1 MVFFTL
7 GQLLLIESALLL
19 LPTVVAL
26 LYKESTVLHFLAS
39 AGISALAGGLL
50 MLLFKKR
57 NHVIFAKEGF
67 AIVSLSWL
75 ALSAVGALPFFLSS
89 EIPSYIDAFFETVSG
104 FTTTGASIVKDVEG
118 LSKGILFWRS
128 FTHWVG
134 GMGVLVFIMAILPT
148 VSDRSIHIMRAE
160 VAGPIVGKL
169 VPRAKDTAR
178 VLYLIYIVLTVLE
191 TVFLLFGGMD
201 LFESLVHAFGTAG
214 TGGFGIKADSLGAYS
229 PYCQWVVTVF
239 LILFGLNF
247 NLYFLILM
255 GRFKS
260 VLKNTELWVYFGI
273 LAFSITSI
281 AINIRAMSAS
291 TSEAVRNSAFQVASI
306 ISTAGFSTTN
316 YDIWPGF
323 SKAILLILMFTGACA
338 GSTAG
343 GLKLS
348 RILLWFKMVRN
359 ELRHLLSP
367 RSVNSIK
374 VDGKQVDQSV
384 QKNAAN
390 YMILFFF
397 VFVIIFLV
405 LSFEQLS
412 FETNFTAVAACLNNV
427 GPGFGAVG
435 PSGNFAMYS
444 PLSKIVL
451 SFAMLFG
458 RLELYPMILLFS
470 PSIWRKK

>member
-1 MVFFTL
+1 VYL
-7 GQLLLIESALLL
+7 GI
-19 LPTVVAL
+19 VVA
-26 LYKESTVLHFLAS
+26 
-39 AGISALAGGLL
+39 
-50 MLLFKKR
+50 
-57 NHVIFAKEGF
+57 
-67 AIVSLSWL
+67 
-75 ALSAVGALPFFLSS
+75 
-89 EIPSYIDAFFETVSG
+89 
-104 FTTTGASIVKDVEG
+104 
-118 LSKGILFWRS
+118 
-128 FTHWVG
+128 
-134 GMGVLVFIMAILPT
+134 
-148 VSDRSIHIMRAE
+148 
-160 VAGPIVGKL
+160 
-169 VPRAKDTAR
+169 
-178 VLYLIYIVLTVLE
+178 
-191 TVFLLFGGMD
+191 
-201 LFESLVHAFGTAG
+201 
-214 TGGFGIKADSLGAYS
+214 
-229 PYCQWVVTVF
+229 
-239 LILFGLNF
+239 
-247 NLYFLILM
+247 
-255 GRFKS
+255 
-260 VLKNTELWVYFGI
+260 
-273 LAFSITSI
+273 SITTI

-291 TSEAVRNSAFQVASI
+291 TSEAIRNSAFQVASI
-306 ISTAGFSTTN
+306 ISTAGFTTTN

-359 ELRHLLSP
+359 ELRHLLSS

-397 VFVIIFLV
+397 IFVIIFLV

-412 FETNFTAVAACLNNV
+412 FETNFTAVAACINNV